1 MVIQYLSV
9 LVVYFFPLPPL
20 YCSFRLIR
28 KTWNAHEHKRQD
40 LAHEPITADHSHSH
54 PIISR
59 WRHCFLSCDFL
70 PFFLNYP
77 PPNPLHALGVLLKLN
92 GLRGGNR
99 DADPRCNS
107 TCWSLLDSV
116 IYTPF
121 NVIFNNIYIVL
132 FMYYKCFLS
141 NILWR
146 HWWKTNL
153 NENDKCCLVNKL
165 QKISTEKVL
174 KEK

>member
-1 MVIQYLSV
+1 MFFQILNAESFFFSYWLILYIPITAIIVFIQTD
-9 LVVYFFPLPPL
+9 PQ
-20 YCSFRLIR
+20 
-28 KTWNAHEHKRQD
+28 TWNAHEHKRHD

-59 WRHCFLSCDFL
+59 WRHCFLSCDFP

-77 PPNPLHALGVLLKLN
+77 PPNPLHALGGLLKLN
-92 GLRGGNR
+92 GLRGGKR

-132 FMYYKCFLS
+132 FMHYKCFLS
-141 NILWR
+141 NILM
-146 HWWKTNL
+146 K
-153 NENDKCCLVNKL
+153 NKL
-165 QKISTEKVL
+165 KRKW
-174 KEK
+174 